1 MIHHPASTG
10 TITVAA
16 AVAATFCLFGSV
28 TEAPPPPEVGNC
40 VRTAADGIAVVD
52 CRAITALYRVTAR
65 AEGYGIDS
73 ACQGVPGTVWEY
85 SDASLGPGADTILCL
100 ARNPVVHI

>member
-1 MIHHPASTG
+1 MIHHHRVTG
-10 TITVAA
+10 TITMAA
-16 AVAATFCLFGSV
+16 AVAAAACLFGGV
-28 TEAPPPPEVGNC
+28 TDAPPPPGIGNC

-85 SDASLGPGADTILCL
+85 SDASPGPGADTILCL
-100 ARNPVVHI
+100 ARNPLVHI